1 MRQGRYSE
9 GDDGSSDHKCGHNCN
24 CPIIRIAALINVFTS
39 WKKIETAAKI
49 SIHKNWLKEM
59 R

>member
-24 CPIIRIAALINVFTS
+24 YPIIRIAALINVFTS
-39 WKKIETAAKI
+39 WKKIDTAAKDV
-49 SIHKNWLKEM
+49 NT
-59 R
+59 